1 MSSSSHVTENVPEVR
16 NKEMFESRLTRLV
29 DSAKPWLDRVLQ
41 ENGKQYPRIA

>member
-16 NKEMFESRLTRLV
+16 NKEMFESRLTRLA